1 MTDEEK
7 FQQLYDHYKES
18 DELRRK
24 DQENRNKFFLWL
36 CVIEAV
42 SFLFILRPN
51 AISSA
56 FTDGINS
63 RLGTNIVLGLGIIQ
77 TLLWVITLYIMIRYV
92 QSTLSVERLYTYQRD
107 LEEKM
112 TDMGIAIQREG
123 KSYDNE
129 YPMVSNFI
137 DLFYKMLCPV
147 FFFGLNIVRII
158 KEYEMVNH
166 VTWHFGFD
174 VILCVVLEIITW
186 FYFFQI
192 HSKITNWCKKH
203 ILGIGW
209 IAKGLRKILKE
220 V

>member
-24 DQENRNKFFLWL
+24 DQIDRNKFFVWL
-36 CVIEAV
+36 CVVEAV
-42 SFLFILRPN
+42 SFLFIFRPDD
-51 AISSA
+51 ISSA
-56 FTDGINS
+56 FSEGFNS
-63 RLGTNIVLGLGIIQ
+63 RFGTHIVLGLGIFQ
-77 TLLWVITLYIMIRYV
+77 TLLWVLTLYIMIRYI

-112 TDMGIAIQREG
+112 TEMGIPIQREG
-123 KSYDNE
+123 KNYDSE

-147 FFFGLNIVRII
+147 FFFVLNIVRII
-158 KEYEMVNH
+158 QEYKTVSH

-174 VILCVVLEIITW
+174 AILCIVLEIITW

-192 HSKITNWCKKH
+192 HSKITGWCKRH
-203 ILGIGW
+203 IPGIGW
-209 IAKGLRKILKE
+209 IATGLRKILKE